1 MNKTALNSQKEKHS
15 MLSLRRA
22 TFVGLAAHRL
32 RNISIHALLAES
44 DADNGDAGNG
54 CDAISIH
61 ALLAES
67 DYWLPVRHSR
77 TEAFLSTL
85 SLRRATAAE
94 HRLLALNSISIHA
107 LLAESDL
114 IHITQYSMCK
124 ISIHALLAES
134 DILGNPC
141 AGCPAISI
149 HALLAESDGCRIEH
163 DAAVAYDFYPRSPCG
178 ERQGACVGAALR
190 LNFYPR
196 SPCGERHETDYTM
209 YLEDNFYPRSPC
221 GERQTSA
228 AYSQKKYYFYPRSP
242 CGERPPFCVSVLL
255 IRGISIH
262 ALLAESDVNPYKL
275 TMIFGISIHA
285 LLAESDI

>member
-85 SLRRATAAE
+85 SLRRATHCIWILCRQHPDFYPRSPCGE
-94 HRLLALNSISIHA
+94 RRGSSSKSTRCLRISIHA
-107 LLAESDL
+107 LLAESDAWCMSRKTPVQAAFL
-114 IHITQYSMCK
+114 STLSLRR
-124 ISIHALLAES
+124 ATVLARNWFTRS
-134 DILGNPC
+134 F
-141 AGCPAISI
+141 
-149 HALLAESDGCRIEH
+149 H
-163 DAAVAYDFYPRSPCG
+163 FYPRSPCG
-178 ERQGACVGAALR
+178 ERHTHPIGVLVSVVFLSTLSLR
-190 LNFYPR
+190 RATAEIAKTSNADTNFYPR
-196 SPCGERHETDYTM
+196 SPCGERP
-209 YLEDNFYPRSPC
+209 L
-221 GERQTSA
+221 
-228 AYSQKKYYFYPRSP
+228 QKSFLHLS
-242 CGERPPFCVSVLL
+242 
-255 IRGISIH
+255 
-262 ALLAESDVNPYKL
+262 
-275 TMIFGISIHA
+275 
-285 LLAESDI
+285 

>member
-134 DILGNPC
+134 DPFSTALRPAANISIHALLAESDERPQHNQYTHI
-141 AGCPAISI
+141 AISI
-149 HALLAESDGCRIEH
+149 HALLAESDRWLWLCLSLF
-163 DAAVAYDFYPRSPCG
+163 D
-178 ERQGACVGAALR
+178 
-190 LNFYPR
+190 
-196 SPCGERHETDYTM
+196 
-209 YLEDNFYPRSPC
+209 
-221 GERQTSA
+221 
-228 AYSQKKYYFYPRSP
+228 YFYPRSP
-242 CGERPPFCVSVLL
+242 CGERRNDRVYRRV
-255 IRGISIH
+255 
-262 ALLAESDVNPYKL
+262 V
-275 TMIFGISIHA
+275 
-285 LLAESDI
+285 

>member
-1 MNKTALNSQKEKHS
+1 MNKTTLNSQKEKHS

-178 ERQGACVGAALR
+178 ERLPQRKKRSEQHEFLSTLSLR
-190 LNFYPR
+190 RATTY
-196 SPCGERHETDYTM
+196 
-209 YLEDNFYPRSPC
+209 EDMWLPDDD
-221 GERQTSA
+221 
-228 AYSQKKYYFYPRSP
+228 
-242 CGERPPFCVSVLL
+242 
-255 IRGISIH
+255 ISIH
-262 ALLAESDVNPYKL
+262 ALLAESDR
-275 TMIFGISIHA
+275 
-285 LLAESDI
+285 

>member
-1 MNKTALNSQKEKHS
+1 MREFFTIAIFKIKADIRMNKTALNSQKEKHS

-134 DILGNPC
+134 DVSTPNRPEEQK
-141 AGCPAISI
+141 
-149 HALLAESDGCRIEH
+149 H
-163 DAAVAYDFYPRSPCG
+163 FYPRSPCG
-178 ERQGACVGAALR
+178 ERRNSTERPVESR
-190 LNFYPR
+190 SNFYPR
-196 SPCGERHETDYTM
+196 SPCGER
-209 YLEDNFYPRSPC
+209 PS
-221 GERQTSA
+221 
-228 AYSQKKYYFYPRSP
+228 
-242 CGERPPFCVSVLL
+242 
-255 IRGISIH
+255 
-262 ALLAESDVNPYKL
+262 
-275 TMIFGISIHA
+275 
-285 LLAESDI
+285 